1 MATSE
6 FLLLSFGENAR
17 VGGTV
22 RVVAVASSEDAAKTE
37 LEGLDPSV
45 LGHIALV
52 EVKQHYERRP
62 AVQSVPRDTPLFT
75 SATAHE

>member
-1 MATSE
+1 MAASE

-22 RVVAVASSEDAAKTE
+22 RVVGASTSEEAGKADLDA
-37 LEGLDPSV
+37 LDPSV
-45 LGHIALV
+45 LGHLALV

-62 AVQSVPRDTPLFT
+62 AVQSVPSDTRLIST
-75 SATAHE
+75 DR